1 MRETKNA
8 IIDDMN
14 IRRECACFYQ
24 TAGHTFYFIFDDG
37 TVRSTRNVLSDP
49 KTWRVIAS
57 YNGKGYRRVRIEG
70 KTYKVHRL
78 VATHFVPNPCDY
90 PYVLHIDGNKENNDV
105 TNLQWSDKQ
114 SNHSDES

>member
-1 MRETKNA
+1 MSETKNA

-57 YNGKGYRRVRIEG
+57 YNSSCLHNTQQQRFRRKLQKHEDLRPSR
-70 KTYKVHRL
+70 KNHR
-78 VATHFVPNPCDY
+78 FY
-90 PYVLHIDGNKENNDV
+90 P
-105 TNLQWSDKQ
+105 
-114 SNHSDES
+114 

>member
-1 MRETKNA
+1 MSETKNA

-78 VATHFVPNPCDY
+78 VATTSSLIHVIIPTCC
-90 PYVLHIDGNKENNDV
+90 ISMAIRK
-105 TNLQWSDKQ
+105 TTT
-114 SNHSDES
+114 